1 MVTRA
6 HLHFFEI
13 VKYWKNCYDNSI
25 AVLWSYPLVRKL
37 IDRWNTGGPIFFLFS
52 VRYNN
57 QVIGLPRLN
66 TIFGSTTAIVTKY
79 IFLLFENSWD
89 RYSII
94 TITWADPPTRIIQWY
109 CDLGDQEWITH
120 SEPIGLKVVQRYLNN
135 IFFISRVL
143 RTSPQIIFF
152 GHTVCFMIN
161 MQRIIMPNMMH
172 FAEI

>member
-25 AVLWSYPLVRKL
+25 AVLRSYPLVRKL

-52 VRYNN
+52 VRYND

-79 IFLLFENSWD
+79 IFLFVWKLLRQIFNHNNYLSW
-89 RYSII
+89 
-94 TITWADPPTRIIQWY
+94 PPNQDYTMILWPWWPGMDNPFRA
-109 CDLGDQEWITH
+109 H
-120 SEPIGLKVVQRYLNN
+120 RSKSSAKV
-135 IFFISRVL
+135 S
-143 RTSPQIIFF
+143 
-152 GHTVCFMIN
+152 
-161 MQRIIMPNMMH
+161 
-172 FAEI
+172 

>member
-25 AVLWSYPLVRKL
+25 AVLRSYPLVRKL
-37 IDRWNTGGPIFFLFS
+37 IDRWNTGGPIFFLFFCTLQWPG
-52 VRYNN
+52 NWITET
-57 QVIGLPRLN
+57 QH
-66 TIFGSTTAIVTKY
+66 Y
-79 IFLLFENSWD
+79 IWIDNSNCHEVYFLFENSWD

-135 IFFISRVL
+135 IFVFISRVL

-172 FAEI
+172 FAEV